1 MPSFGV
7 KYVLTSPEK
16 VFHNVEKVVELCLK
30 KNFISFFVVKEYG
43 ENSDNPHLNVAI
55 QVGEQSFKNMLRDL
69 KKAYYGDK
77 INDFENIEG
86 FKQHGVKSGG
96 IPNEQGYKYFANYLK
111 KELSRDVNP
120 AEIVKQHNCDIF
132 ELTKDMAEYDA
143 EACAAKAQLRKE
155 VKSVKDD
162 IIQQLVDVHNEMEL
176 GKPTKYTFNMCCCTL
191 AKKDKN
197 VNLKP
202 LLNRVAIFYILYAN
216 SLGDTYALQS
226 YINNAL
232 SDFEPV
238 SHTQF

>member
-16 VFHNVEKVVELCLK
+16 VFHNVDKVAELCLR
-30 KNFISFFVVKEYG
+30 KNFVSFFIVKEYG

-69 KKAYYGDK
+69 KKAYYGEK
-77 INDFENIEG
+77 LSEFENIQG

-96 IPNEQGYKYFANYLK
+96 IPNMEGYKYFANYLK
-111 KELSRDVNP
+111 KELSRGVNP
-120 AEIVKQHNCDIF
+120 AEIFTQHNCDIF
-132 ELTKDMAEYDA
+132 ELTTGMPDYVPEPVRDKTQGRNSGIKD
-143 EACAAKAQLRKE
+143 
-155 VKSVKDD
+155 KDD
-162 IIQQLVDVHNEMEL
+162 IITQLVELHNEMEL
-176 GKPTKYTFNMCCCTL
+176 GNPTKYTFNRCCCAL
-191 AKKDKN
+191 AKKDLN

-216 SLGDTYALQS
+216 SLGDTNALQS
-226 YINNAL
+226 YINSAL
-232 SDFEPV
+232 SDFEPI